1 MKQNHVVTGAAF
13 AALLGRLRR
22 EQPTSHV
29 YLHTN
34 IVTDRYFLLGEQKQ
48 LLAETD
54 YDTAA
59 FYTLAFRAQVAASE
73 GDDFY
78 VVLALQDLE
87 DTSGVRDAEFALELM
102 KYISAPLPRKPR
114 GKRGKT

>member
-1 MKQNHVVTGAAF
+1 MEENPVLTGADF
-13 AALLGRLRR
+13 AELLGRLRS
-22 EQPTSHV
+22 EQPAGSV

-34 IVTDRYFLLGEQKQ
+34 IVTDRYYLLGEQKQ

-59 FYTLAFRAQVAASE
+59 FYTLAFRAQVAGSE

-114 GKRGKT
+114 AKRGKK